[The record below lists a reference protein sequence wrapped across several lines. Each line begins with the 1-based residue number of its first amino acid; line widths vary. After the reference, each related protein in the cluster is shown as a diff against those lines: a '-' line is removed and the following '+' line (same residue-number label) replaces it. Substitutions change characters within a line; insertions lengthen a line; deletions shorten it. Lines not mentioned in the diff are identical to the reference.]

1 MRYCA
6 THALH
11 LRNVVRIQHSRRLF
25 LVHAPRRDRAGCTRH
40 YTSIGIRTVFRC
52 TVALH
57 CRAPSPLW
65 RPRRPA
71 TYLLRGGRHAHATR
85 ATGGLRRTPRAWA
98 AQEIY
103 ALEGCHQSNPYAKF
117 WGVCNDHKLAL
128 DRCFK
133 AEVRRGVRRMS
144 CWGGAVAAHGTV
156 GFSEGMPDV
165 CVATPARGA
174 GTHAGCGGDGE

>member
-1 MRYCA
+1 MNYSTVYIAQSSSQLYAACA
-6 THALH
+6 MLCHPCTPPPQRRMHTTLASS
-11 LRNVVRIQHSRRLF
+11 VSRARST
-25 LVHAPRRDRAGCTRH
+25 RDRAGCTRH

-65 RPRRPA
+65 RPRHPA

-133 AEVRRGVRRMS
+133 AEVRFPP
-144 CWGGAVAAHGTV
+144 T
-156 GFSEGMPDV
+156 
-165 CVATPARGA
+165 ARGPLA
-174 GTHAGCGGDGE
+174 SLSF